1 MSRKIIFFII
11 LIVALVLTGICATL
25 IFKGMGA
32 FQANKESVLSTY
44 VSDDKRWG
52 FIAPD
57 GVDVSGLVWNYK
69 EELRE
74 DAEIGKLLATKKTQA
89 ERIALRNKIRGDR
102 DLIASN
108 MSSIL
113 YPGIDS
119 YEELDWF
126 AASYIMRNKE
136 YDIDVPYDTDGTNE
150 PLKYCLKIVEGM
162 EDEAYEFL
170 GSNIE
175 KYKDILVIRTSKYG
189 SYSEGIAI
197 MDAVAERV
205 LDAGIVIHG
214 CSYNMKEEAI
224 CLSLDDEEF
233 NEETYAF
240 LKMLAN
246 ETGRVI
252 KLQRVTHVV
261 M

>member
-1 MSRKIIFFII
+1 MNKKRTLSVSILAA
-11 LIVALVLTGICATL
+11 LIVASVCVASIPLGINA
-25 IFKGMGA
+25 A
-32 FQANKESVLSTY
+32 QADKESVLSTY
-44 VSDDKRWG
+44 VSDDKNWG

-89 ERIALRNKIRGDR
+89 ERITLRNKIRGDR

-113 YPGIDS
+113 YPGVDS